1 MLHKLPDQTVK
12 EMLRERGIKQVQVA
26 LDLDMHP
33 SRLNLILNGWLRPN
47 DEVQELLST
56 YLDVDPSELFGAD

>member
-1 MLHKLPDQTVK
+1 MHYKLPNQTAK
-12 EMLRERGIKQVQVA
+12 EMLKARGIKQVQVA

-47 DEVQELLST
+47 TEVQELLAH
-56 YLDVDPSELFGAD
+56 YLDVDASDLFESE

>member
-1 MLHKLPDQTVK
+1 MFVKQPNRTAK

-47 DEVQELLST
+47 DELQQLLAS
-56 YLDVDPSELFGAD
+56 YLDVDADELWSD